1 MGLSLL
7 APPPADP
14 SIARR
19 LLATTAYAPPPRAVL
34 ASLVPWTLFELKIAV
49 HHGCDT
55 DVVPLQLIPPGLAPH
70 AERVIRS
77 SRAPWFRPDELPPAL
92 LDSVRGELE
101 GWQSR
106 RRRSIRNASVLVRA
120 EHGYRMTFRTEDELV
135 TIELALAPPR
145 IVDEQRCP
153 VLRPRRTLLG
163 ALRTLFSGGGAGPSR
178 SRASG
183 GA

>member
-14 SIARR
+14 AIARR
-19 LLATTAYAPPPRAVL
+19 LLATTAYTPPERAVL
-34 ASLVPWTLFELKIAV
+34 AALVPWTLFELKIAV
-49 HHGCDT
+49 HHGTDT

-92 LDSVRGELE
+92 LDSVRGELD
-101 GWQSR
+101 GWRCR
-106 RRRSIRNASVLVRA
+106 RRRPIRNASVLVRA
-120 EHGYRMTFRTEDELV
+120 EHGYRMTFRTPTEQV

-145 IVDEQRCP
+145 IAHEERCP
-153 VLRPRRTLLG
+153 VLEPKRTLLG
-163 ALRTLFSGGGAGPSR
+163 SLRTLFSGGAAPSR

>member
-1 MGLSLL
+1 MGLRLL

-14 SIARR
+14 AIASR
-19 LLATTAYAPPPRAVL
+19 LLATTAFVAPERAVL

-49 HHGCDT
+49 HHGSDT

-70 AERVIRS
+70 AERIIRS

-101 GWQSR
+101 GWRSR
-106 RRRSIRNASVLVRA
+106 RRRAIRNASVLVRA
-120 EHGYRMTFRTEDELV
+120 EHGYRMTFRTETEQL

-145 IVDEQRCP
+145 IAHEERTP
-153 VLRPRRTLLG
+153 VLKPKPSLVAR
-163 ALRTLFSGGGAGPSR
+163 LRTFIAGGAAPSR